1 MIKCIECGK
10 ELIDGGTRY
19 VTQIGSFCCKC
30 WEKKDQKYK
39 DGLLIRAQYGLNG
52 FARAI
57 ADVKKGGNR

>member
-1 MIKCIECGK
+1 MIKCVECWK
-10 ELIDGGTRY
+10 EIVDGGPRY

-39 DGLLIRAQYGLNG
+39 DAMLIRAKYGLKG

-57 ADVKKGGNR
+57 ADVKKGGDR